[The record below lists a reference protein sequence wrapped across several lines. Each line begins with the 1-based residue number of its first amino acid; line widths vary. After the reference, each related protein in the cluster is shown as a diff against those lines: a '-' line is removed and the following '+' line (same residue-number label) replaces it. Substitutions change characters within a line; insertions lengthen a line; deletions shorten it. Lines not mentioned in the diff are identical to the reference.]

1 MKILKNI
8 SKIIFPNFKC
18 LNCGKECFSIPTPSQ
33 TELSY
38 LERKENIKNSILPK
52 SVNIQ
57 NSNILLIDDVYTTG
71 ATTEDVSRVLYKMGA
86 SKVVVLTL
94 ACTRSDEALN

>member
-1 MKILKNI
+1 M
-8 SKIIFPNFKC
+8 
-18 LNCGKECFSIPTPSQ
+18 
-33 TELSY
+33 
-38 LERKENIKNSILPK
+38 
-52 SVNIQ
+52 NIQ

-94 ACTRSDEALN
+94 ACTKSDEALN